1 MFLTSGCWFYYWL
14 NHYIVFNFEKI
25 YFLNM
30 KKTYLIAVIF
40 FGILSRNYAQV
51 NLNFG
56 LIAQYYFT
64 DESLDDTGPNV
75 LNLIN
80 NNGATP
86 ASDRFGIPSNAY
98 LFDGIDDYLSTS
110 NNSVLTLGY
119 GATISMWVNL
129 NDVTS
134 NQKLIGKLTT
144 PPISTDGGYLIG
156 VENGQFKIETWVVG
170 SVPYSLT
177 AGNIA
182 VNQWT
187 HVAVTF
193 QSTNYLTLYL
203 NGQAIDS
210 VMVSDALEANSND
223 LIIGAAPWD
232 QAYFHTDGTIDDI
245 RIYNREI
252 NTAEMNA
259 LYSEVVTGNGL
270 LENNNCSYF
279 NNNGVYTINTSDK
292 HKISSIQLSDASG
305 KVLEFQKLNHVQSQQ
320 LDLTQFAKGIYFAQ
334 LITDKGLITLKLT
347 N

>member
-1 MFLTSGCWFYYWL
+1 
-14 NHYIVFNFEKI
+14 
-25 YFLNM
+25 M
-30 KKTYLIAVIF
+30 KKNYLLIIIF
-40 FGILSRNYAQV
+40 LGVLSQAKAQV

-86 ASDRFGIPSNAY
+86 TADRFGIQNNAY
-98 LFDGIDDYLSTS
+98 LFDGFNDYLSTS

-119 GATISMWVNL
+119 GATISMWLNL
-129 NDVTS
+129 NDVNS

-156 VENGQFKIETWVVG
+156 VENGQFKIETWIVG

-177 AGNIA
+177 AGNIS

-210 VMVSDALEANSND
+210 VMVPDALEANSND

-252 NTAEMNA
+252 NTAEINA
-259 LYSEVVTGNGL
+259 LYSEVLTGNNQL
-270 LENNNCSYF
+270 KSNDISFY
-279 NNNGVYTINTSDK
+279 NNNGIYTINSTQK
-292 HKISSIQLSDASG
+292 QKISSMLLTDASG
-305 KVLEFQKLNHVQSQQ
+305 KVLEFQQLNNVQTQQ
-320 LDLTQFAKGIYFAQ
+320 IDLTNFAKGIYFAQ
-334 LITDKGLITLKLT
+334 ICTDNGTVALKLT